1 MTRTTALPSLSR
13 PHTCAQAPSIRPQ
26 SQGKRAPE
34 APVLPM
40 SLPTAM
46 SRLHKSLSCL
56 CCSLTERVHT
66 QPPPLCRT
74 GALEHSSESYE
85 LSSLA

>member
-1 MTRTTALPSLSR
+1 MTRTTALPQPIQT
-13 PHTCAQAPSIRPQ
+13 PHLCPGTFHQTPVPREKS
-26 SQGKRAPE
+26 PE
-34 APVLPM
+34 ASVLPM

-46 SRLHKSLSCL
+46 SRLHKCLSCL
-56 CCSLTERVHT
+56 CCSLTERVRT
-66 QPPPLCRT
+66 QPTPLCRT